1 MNTRIKQLRKT
12 LSLTQSDFGAKIG
25 LTGAA
30 ITRIEK
36 GNNNPSEQTVL
47 SICREFNVNEEWLR
61 TGNGDIFEQLTES
74 EKLMKY
80 TALLLKDSK
89 STTSNVIKNI
99 IITYE
104 QLDDTSKEVLDKI
117 INKYIHNMKRG
128 IMDQNEL

>member
-89 STTSNVIKNI
+89 STTSNIIKNI

-117 INKYIHNMKRG
+117 INKYIQNMKRG

>member
-117 INKYIHNMKRG
+117 INKYIQNMKRG

>member
-117 INKYIHNMKRG
+117 INKFIQNMKRG